1 MWASKGRSEQARRY
15 VDRYKGTKKCHRP
28 EAYLIV
34 ALCRY
39 CSCPHLA
46 RSAAQ
51 LLTTLTSHLTFHES
65 LAFLSLPF
73 VLNPL
78 SNAMAD
84 QRQRIIASV
93 FSRRNA
99 EGNLEETYV
108 AHIKIWE
115 DAGPEGGG
123 RKPRYILLSRMFQIL
138 PLPEAGG
145 KRGDRG

>member
-1 MWASKGRSEQARRY
+1 MWASEGGSKEARRY

-28 EAYLIV
+28 RLIYLIV

-51 LLTTLTSHLTFHES
+51 LLTTLTSHLPFHES
-65 LAFLSLPF
+65 LAFLSPAF
-73 VLNPL
+73 VLIPPL
-78 SNAMAD
+78 NSMAD

-108 AHIKIWE
+108 SHIKIWE
-115 DAGPEGGG
+115 DAGAEGGG
-123 RKPRYILLSRMFQIL
+123 GKPRYILLSRMFRIL
-138 PLPEAGG
+138 HHS
-145 KRGDRG
+145 